1 MPAKKAVSKAPTDSE
16 VTATLG
22 ATASLWRD
30 LRARIAKEF
39 APIDEEW
46 VFSGA
51 KHGWALRLKQKKR
64 AVLYLKPCDQYFR
77 ASFALGEKAVAAAHE
92 AQLPTSVLDLID
104 GAVRY
109 PEGRAVRIDVRE
121 ISDADIIERLARIKL
136 ES

>member
-1 MPAKKAVSKAPTDSE
+1 MPAKKAVSKPPTNAE

-22 ATASLWRD
+22 STASLWRD
-30 LRARIAKEF
+30 LRTRIAKGF
-39 APIDEEW
+39 APIDEDW

-64 AVLYLKPCDQYFR
+64 AVVYLKPCDQYFR

-92 AQLPTSVLDLID
+92 AGLPASVIAVID
-104 GAVRY
+104 SADRY

-121 ISDADIIERLARIKL
+121 IADIDIVERIARVKL
-136 ES
+136 DS